1 MSAERGQTTVE
12 LALALP
18 VVMFVV
24 AALVEVGFLVSDQ
37 VRLAHAAREA
47 ARVAVVERDR
57 APVSEAVQSLGFE
70 AAELTVEP
78 GEAMRRQGAPLT
90 VRLAYDRPGAL
101 PLVGAL
107 FSGVELNARTTMRIE
122 NP

>member
-47 ARVAVVERDR
+47 ARVEVVERDR
-57 APVSEAVQSLGFE
+57 APVS
-70 AAELTVEP
+70 
-78 GEAMRRQGAPLT
+78 
-90 VRLAYDRPGAL
+90 
-101 PLVGAL
+101 
-107 FSGVELNARTTMRIE
+107 
-122 NP
+122 